1 MGRVF
6 PSLGIDDDILRI
18 RRYLPDGLAYQGGD
32 CHPTHSDWYARAR
45 GMNVLSAQLYLTSPE
60 EGGRTLF
67 QAGRN
72 FTGFEFQP
80 IRGDLAI
87 WWNCN
92 PEGTEDKLSY
102 HSSTPLK
109 RGIKW
114 NAVRFVMDKAVK
126 CGTQLVDAIEVP
138 DEVES
143 NREQLS
149 DDAPFGTELPPG
161 IEVSELGTSEFDD
174 VDGQDDMSIQWGHK
188 FDLDLHKHN
197 PRLKT
202 EL

>member
-1 MGRVF
+1 M
-6 PSLGIDDDILRI
+6 
-18 RRYLPDGLAYQGGD
+18 
-32 CHPTHSDWYARAR
+32 
-45 GMNVLSAQLYLTSPE
+45 
-60 EGGRTLF
+60 
-67 QAGRN
+67 
-72 FTGFEFQP
+72 
-80 IRGDLAI
+80 
-87 WWNCN
+87 
-92 PEGTEDKLSY
+92 
-102 HSSTPLK
+102 
-109 RGIKW
+109 
-114 NAVRFVMDKAVK
+114 
-126 CGTQLVDAIEVP
+126 
-138 DEVES
+138 ES